1 MIRSAGFLFDRLR
14 GAVSAKGAA
23 VLLSVVLA
31 FAALTSLAAAELT
44 SKGNL
49 FVTFNG
55 GILPGALPRDERAP
69 ITVWIAGKVRTLKGE
84 HPPALRSLTI
94 ALNRNG
100 YLETKGLPVCRY
112 GEIVVASRKEA
123 LDLCRDAL
131 VGSGAYR
138 ARTTF
143 PEQTRYPAFGRILA
157 FNARSKGRPAI
168 LAHVYAEDPAA
179 STNVIVLHIHRRNSG
194 RYRTVLTGTSPNG
207 LTRWGYLKRISLR
220 LHRTYTYR
228 GRRHSYLSAACPAP
242 RDLKKASFNFA
253 QASMSFVD
261 GRNLSATLKRSCQVR
276 RGAGS

>member
-1 MIRSAGFLFDRLR
+1 MIRSAGLLFERLR
-14 GAVSAKGAA
+14 AKVSVKGVA
-23 VLLSVVLA
+23 VLLSVVAA

-69 ITVWIAGKVRTLKGE
+69 ITFWIAGKVRTLSGE

-100 YLETKGLPVCRY
+100 YLETKGLPVCRLRK
-112 GEIVVASRKEA
+112 IIVASRREA
-123 LDLCRDAL
+123 LDACRDAL
-131 VGSGAYR
+131 VGSGTYR

-143 PEQTRYPAFGRILA
+143 PEQVRRPSFGRITA
-157 FNARSKGRPAI
+157 FNSSEGGKPTI
-168 LAHVYAEDPAA
+168 LAHVFGEDPVPTT
-179 STNVIVLHIHRRNSG
+179 SIIVLHIQHRARG
-194 RYRTVLTGTSPNG
+194 PYGTVLSGTSPIG
-207 LTRWGYLKRISLR
+207 LTRWGYLKRITLR

-228 GRRHSYLSAACPAP
+228 GRQHSYLSAACPAP
-242 RDLKKASFNFA
+242 RDLREASFNFA

-261 GRNLSATLKRSCQVR
+261 GRELSATMTRTCQVR
-276 RGAGS
+276 GGAGS